1 MRTWKEYINA
11 PLTGG
16 YRGPLRKGEFYR
28 RPDLFLESLLKNCDF
43 IMNRRNKNVDLE
55 HQPVD
60 LDGFEIDPLLAL
72 DGNLSPCLSLAS
84 VRYIFLDDNYS
95 TFDGVSL
102 VLPNNP
108 KPVVEIGGKY
118 YYLVAGLYKNS
129 SKIRFDWD
137 HTSRE
142 RTFTATLSETFQT
155 DMISLGNPLY
165 GISPHGKGNYF
176 FGLSE
181 RPVAPFEDKYKS
193 IFSYGGVIAL
203 GASYQP
209 DYEETGIDR
218 EIRILSPSALKLIE
232 KWREEATANVI

>member
-1 MRTWKEYINA
+1 MRTWREYINA

-28 RPDLFLESLLKNCDF
+28 RPELMVESPLEHCDF
-43 IMNRRNKNVDLE
+43 IMNRRNKNVNLE

-72 DGNLSPCLSLAS
+72 DRNLSPCLDLTG
-84 VRYIFLDDNYS
+84 VRYVFLDDNYS

-102 VLPNNP
+102 VLPNKP
-108 KPVVEIGGKY
+108 KPVVEIDGKN

-129 SKIRFDWD
+129 CKIRFDWD
-137 HTSRE
+137 YTSCE
-142 RTFTATLSETFQT
+142 KTFSATLSETFQT

-165 GISPHGKGNYF
+165 GLSPHGKGNYF

-181 RPVAPFEDKYKS
+181 HPIPPFEDRDKS

-203 GASYQP
+203 GVSYHNE
-209 DYEETGIDR
+209 YAETGIDT
-218 EIRILSPSALKLIE
+218 EIRILSPSAHKLIE
-232 KWREEATANVI
+232 KWRQAAGNNAI